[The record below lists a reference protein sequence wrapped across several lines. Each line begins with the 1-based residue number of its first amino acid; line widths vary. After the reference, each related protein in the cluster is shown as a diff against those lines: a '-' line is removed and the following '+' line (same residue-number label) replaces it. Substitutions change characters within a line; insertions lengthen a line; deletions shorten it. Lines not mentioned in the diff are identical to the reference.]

1 MTVNMAEEPERSH
14 LVELVRGDDT
24 AQATDALLQLTYNEP
39 DRLWLQRFLLE
50 CLEPGV
56 DRQVRA
62 LAVTCV
68 GHVARLDHRVSSAL
82 LTRLGELHNDPVVGG
97 IVEDALDDISS
108 FTSGQATGE
117 ATEIGFGE
125 EGNPV

>member
-1 MTVNMAEEPERSH
+1 MAEESGRSN
-14 LVELVRGDDT
+14 LVELVRGGDT
-24 AQATDALLQLTYNEP
+24 AQATDALLHLTYNEP

-56 DRQVRA
+56 DRQIRA

-82 LTRLGELHNDPVVGG
+82 VTRLNELRDDPVLGG

-108 FTSGQATGE
+108 FTSGSSYRRGD
-117 ATEIGFGE
+117 
-125 EGNPV
+125 